1 MVEDPE
7 ADRLY
12 ALPLEQFTEA
22 RDALAERLRKAGD
35 AEEAARIRKLRK
47 PTTPAWAVNQL
58 TRRHR
63 DGVENLITASEGVR
77 RAQQELLHGG
87 DAGDLWA
94 ATLVERDAV
103 SGLVR
108 EAESILREAGLGAP
122 RGMLDRV
129 GDTLSAAASDPGGR
143 TLLRRG
149 SLTQEMRRAGF
160 GETLAPVPGAR
171 RALASVP
178 DEPARPAAKAKAKDR
193 PSRRG
198 APTARELLEAER
210 EADRLARQAERLDA
224 DAERAG
230 REVERADHEAAQAR
244 KRAEAAEESA
254 RATRAAAASAKR
266 AATEAHRFADR
277 AVQRLEKLRD
287 KG

>member
-1 MVEDPE
+1 VVEDPE

-22 RDALAERLRKAGD
+22 RDALADRLRKAGD

-47 PTTPAWAVNQL
+47 PTTPAWVVNQL
-58 TRRHR
+58 VRRHR
-63 DGVENLITASEGVR
+63 DALEKLITASEGVR
-77 RAQQELLHGG
+77 RAQQDLLHGG
-87 DAGDLWA
+87 DARDLWA

-108 EAESILREAGLGAP
+108 EAESILRDAGLGAP

-160 GETLAPVPGAR
+160 GETLTPAPGGR
-171 RALASVP
+171 RALAAVP
-178 DEPARPAAKAKAKDR
+178 AP
-193 PSRRG
+193 PSRPPAKSKGGTRRD

-210 EADRLARQAERLDA
+210 EAGRLARQAERLDA
-224 DAERAG
+224 DAERVA
-230 REVERADHEAAQAR
+230 RELERAEREAAQAR
-244 KRAEAAEESA
+244 KRADAAEDSA
-254 RATRAAAASAKR
+254 RAARAAATSAKR

-277 AVQRLEKLRD
+277 AAQRLEKLRN

>member
-22 RDALAERLRKAGD
+22 RDALADRLRKAGD

-47 PTTPAWAVNQL
+47 PTTPAWVVNQL
-58 TRRHR
+58 ARRHR
-63 DGVENLITASEGVR
+63 DAVEKLITASEGVR
-77 RAQQELLHGG
+77 RAQQDLLHGG

-108 EAESILREAGLGAP
+108 EASSILREAGLGAP

-160 GETLAPVPGAR
+160 GEPLAPVPGGR
-171 RALASVP
+171 RALAAVP
-178 DEPARPAAKAKAKDR
+178 DAPSRPPAKGKDR
-193 PSRRG
+193 AARRD

-210 EADRLARQAERLDA
+210 EADRLARQAERLDS
-224 DAERAG
+224 DAERVA
-230 REVERADHEAAQAR
+230 RELERAEREAAQAR

-254 RATRAAAASAKR
+254 RAARAAVTAARR
-266 AATEAHRFADR
+266 AATEAHRFAGR
-277 AVQRLEKLRD
+277 AAQRLEKLRD